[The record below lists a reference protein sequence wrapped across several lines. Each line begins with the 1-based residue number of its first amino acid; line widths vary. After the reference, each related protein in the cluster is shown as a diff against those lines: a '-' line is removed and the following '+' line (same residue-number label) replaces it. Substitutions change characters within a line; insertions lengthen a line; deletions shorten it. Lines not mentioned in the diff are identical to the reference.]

1 MLRKINVMALSAVLT
16 MAALPA
22 HALSLDGLVGEATK
36 EASNLLTGV
45 SKEAAD
51 NPLTSQ
57 IAEGLK
63 VNDEQAAGGA
73 GALLAMAYQEL
84 GTDQASELTK
94 MVPGLD
100 SLTGAIPGDLGSM
113 LNNMESVNKVF
124 TALGLDPAMVQEYA
138 PMILKFL
145 GNEGASESLLSDLS
159 SLWGQAA

>member
-1 MLRKINVMALSAVLT
+1 MLRKLNVMALSAVLT

-113 LNNMESVNKVF
+113 LNNMESVTKSLYCFGSRPCHGARVCTNDLEV
-124 TALGLDPAMVQEYA
+124 LG
-138 PMILKFL
+138 
-145 GNEGASESLLSDLS
+145 
-159 SLWGQAA
+159 

>member
-1 MLRKINVMALSAVLT
+1 MLRKLNVMALSAVLI
-16 MAALPA
+16 AAAMPA
-22 HALSLDGLVGEATK
+22 HALSLDSLVGDAKK
-36 EASNLLTGV
+36 EASNLMTGV

-51 NPLTSQ
+51 NPLTS
-57 IAEGLK
+57 LLSSDLN
-63 VNDEQAAGGA
+63 VNDDQAAGGA

-124 TALGLDPAMVQEYA
+124 DALGLDPTMVTQYA
-138 PMILKFL
+138 PVILKYL
-145 GNEGASESLLSDLS
+145 GEQGASDSLLGSLS